1 LHSGKLLK
9 CAAWAALGIS
19 LSAPASAET
28 LRANSV
34 PALEHALAAAAR
46 LRAARP
52 AEPVTIELGSGT
64 YSPGQTLLID
74 EALSGTP
81 AAPLIIRPE
90 AGATVVLSGG
100 RSLGPLRW
108 ERSGGGIW
116 RARVSGPGFAL
127 LWLDGRRLIRAR
139 YPNHDPNV
147 RPLGG
152 YSADSTSPQRIARW
166 TNPAGGVI
174 QAIHKNEWGGV
185 HVPILGKNP
194 DGTLR
199 LGAETGNNREGGPSE
214 KERFVENIREEL
226 DAPDEWYYD
235 EKAGWL
241 YYMPRDSARPSSSGF
256 VASRLET
263 LFRIEGRRQPV
274 HDVRIAGFQIR
285 YTEPTFLKTTEPLLR
300 SDWKFYRG
308 GAVLIENADRVEI
321 ADSDFSELGGNA
333 VVVSGRARAITV
345 RDNEISHIGASAI
358 SFVGRPDAVRSPL
371 FQYHQSLP
379 LSEIDRTP
387 GPKNDDYPAD
397 SLAEDNLIHDIGE
410 IEKQSAGIEIAMAER
425 IRVSHNSI
433 YRVPRAGINIG
444 DGTWG
449 GDIIEGN
456 DVFDT
461 VLETGDHGALN
472 SWGRDRY
479 WDPDRDEM
487 DRRVAAD
494 RSLVWLDTLEPIVIR
509 GNRFRCDHGWD
520 IDLDDGSSNYLI
532 ENNLL
537 LSGGLKFREGFDRI
551 ARNNIIVNNTFHP
564 HVWFPSSG
572 DFFEHNIVMTGYQP
586 ILMKSWGRSV
596 DWNMFTTAE
605 GLERARANGTD
616 QHSVVADPEF
626 INPTAGDYRV
636 RRGSAAE
643 GIGFKNFPMD
653 DFGVRTLRLR
663 ARAEQPSFPKPILRP
678 PEGTPETPQH
688 FAGMEI
694 KSIETL
700 GEQSAAGLP
709 KKEGVLVLAVD
720 AGGFAARAGLQP
732 GDVVLSIVDDEY
744 GQTDATPNAADFVAA
759 AKGRLWRGEIVIE
772 ISRNQTRQKL
782 HLPLK

>member
-1 LHSGKLLK
+1 MFLN
-9 CAAWAALGIS
+9 CAAWAALGIA
-19 LSAPASAET
+19 LPTLLHAET
-28 LRANSV
+28 LRVNSV
-34 PALEHALAAAAR
+34 PGLEHALSTAAR
-46 LRAARP
+46 LRTTRP
-52 AEPVTIELGSGT
+52 AEPITIELGPGT
-64 YSPGQTLLID
+64 YSPAHSLIIN

-81 AAPLIIRPE
+81 TAPLTIRPE
-90 AGATVVLSGG
+90 AGASVILSGG
-100 RSLGPLRW
+100 RPLGPLEW
-108 ERSGGGIW
+108 ERGKKRIW
-116 RARVSGPGFAL
+116 RARVGGPTFAL
-127 LWLDGRRLIRAR
+127 LWLGGRRLIRAR
-139 YPNHDPNV
+139 YPNFDPAV

-152 YSADSTSPQRIARW
+152 YSADATSPQRVAKW
-166 TNPAGGVI
+166 ANPAGGVI

-185 HVPILGKNP
+185 HVPILGKNL
-194 DGTLR
+194 DGTLK

-235 EKAGWL
+235 QAAGWL
-241 YYMPRDSARPSSSGF
+241 YYMPRGNARPPSTGF

-263 LFRIEGRRQPV
+263 LFRIEGHRQPV
-274 HDVRIAGFQIR
+274 HDVRIAGFEIR
-285 YTEPTFLKTTEPLLR
+285 YTVPTFLKTTEPLLR

-308 GAVLIENADRVEI
+308 GAVLIENADRIEI
-321 ADSDFSELGGNA
+321 ADNDFSELGGNA
-333 VVVSGRARAITV
+333 VVVSGHARAISI

-379 LSEIDRTP
+379 LAAIDRTP

-397 SLAEDNLIHDIGE
+397 SVAEDNLIHDIGE
-410 IEKQSAGIEIAMAER
+410 IEKQSAGVEISMAAG
-425 IRVSHNSI
+425 IKVSHNSI

-444 DGTWG
+444 DGRWG

-461 VLETGDHGALN
+461 VLETGDHGAFN

-494 RSLVWLDTLEPIVIR
+494 RSLVWLDTLEPVIIR

-537 LSGGLKFREGFDRI
+537 LSGGLKFREGFDRV
-551 ARNNIIVNNTFHP
+551 ARNNVIVNNTFHP
-564 HVWFPSSG
+564 HVWFRNSG

-596 DWNMFTTAE
+596 DWNLFTTAE
-605 GLERARANGTD
+605 GLARARANGTD
-616 QHSVVADPEF
+616 AHSIAADPEF
-626 INPTAGDYRV
+626 IDPAVGDYRV
-636 RRGSAAE
+636 RRGSPAE
-643 GIGFKNFPMD
+643 KIGFKNFPMN
-653 DFGVRTLRLR
+653 DFGVRTPRLR
-663 ARAEQPSFPKPILRP
+663 ALAEKPSFPKPILQAAA
-678 PEGTPETPQH
+678 GVPQAPVH

-694 KSIETL
+694 KSVETM
-700 GEQSAAGLP
+700 GEQSAAGLA

-720 AGGFAARAGLQP
+720 PGGLAARAGLRA
-732 GDVVLSIVDDEY
+732 GDVILSIVDDEY
-744 GQTDATPNAADFVAA
+744 GQTDVTPNVADFLAA
-759 AKGRLWRGEIVIE
+759 AKGRLWRGEIVID
-772 ISRNQTRQKL
+772 ISRDQSRQKL